1 MNEILAW
8 MTSVIAL
15 LVPGFGLA
23 PVTQYNG
30 YVEAN
35 FVYVAPASPGRIATI
50 NVKEGTTVAKGA
62 LLFSLE
68 KDQYMAALRAAKAR
82 QSVAAA
88 NLANMETGSRS
99 QEIAVIRASLEKAK
113 ADQSLAK
120 TNLERTIKLDAQGL
134 VPTAKLDS
142 DRAILASANAQLA
155 QLEAQLAVAEL
166 PARADQLVAARASLD
181 AAKAEV
187 DAAQIA
193 LDNRTVT
200 APVGALVERVFFR
213 VGEVASTGA
222 PLVVLLPPG
231 ELKAR
236 FFIPEA
242 KRMSFSLGDTLG
254 LSCDGCKPG
263 LEAILSY
270 MSSDPQYTPPII
282 YSQKE
287 RNRLVFMAEARLGVK
302 TGLLPGQPVTMTVLP

>member
-1 MNEILAW
+1 MNEILTWLAG
-8 MTSVIAL
+8 VIAL
-15 LVPGFGLA
+15 MVPGFGVA

-30 YVEAN
+30 YIEAN
-35 FVYVAPASPGRIATI
+35 YVYIAPASPGRIANI
-50 NVKEGTTVAKGA
+50 NVTEGTNVAKGE

-68 KDQYMAALRAAKAR
+68 NDQYLAALRAAKAR

-88 NLANMETGSRS
+88 KLANMETGSRS
-99 QEIAVIRASLEKAK
+99 QEIAVIHASLEKAK

-120 TNLERTIKLDAQGL
+120 TNLERTKQLDAQGL
-134 VPTAKLDS
+134 VPMAKLDS

-155 QLEAQLAVAEL
+155 QLEAKLAVAEL
-166 PARADQLVAARASLD
+166 PARADLLTAAKASLD
-181 AAKAEV
+181 AASAEV

-193 LDNRTVT
+193 LDKRTIT

-213 VGEVASTGA
+213 TGEVASAGA
-222 PLVVLLPPG
+222 PVVVLLPPK

-242 KRMSFSLGDTLG
+242 KRMSFSLGDRLA
-254 LSCDGCKPG
+254 LSCSGCEQG
-263 LEAILSY
+263 LQATLSY
-270 MSSDPQYTPPII
+270 MSANPQYTPPII
-282 YSQKE
+282 YSQDE